1 MPCPDAALSRACRR
15 SALLALGLAA
25 ALPLTTGQA
34 AAAAPSP
41 APSSAPSSAPT
52 SAPTATPEDIARA
65 AEQVATAEA
74 RVTAMQQQVEQTA
87 AVLAEGTAKLDQGR
101 AELER
106 TKAEQVAAEA
116 AAVAAAQRAADT
128 KARVAVVVSAS
139 YRSPL
144 PRTVQMA
151 LTAGPEEIV
160 DVIVARH
167 DLDRVQGD
175 SQDLL
180 RKATA
185 AREEAEQAR
194 RYASSVLQAAV
205 RQEAALAAEVDRL
218 AAIARDSEATLA
230 QAAAQL
236 AAAQTDQQGVVAA
249 AEAQERAREAERL
262 AQAAAGSYVAATCA
276 GMPTGL
282 QVNGMLDPSTLCP
295 LDDAPGHALRPDA
308 AAAFNAMNAAR
319 EAEGLGPLCVGD
331 SYRSYS
337 AQVQVFAS
345 KPHLAAV
352 PGSSNHGWGVAVDF
366 SCGVQTFG
374 SPEHQWMQANAGRFG
389 WFHPDWAQAGGSRPE
404 AWHWEFAA

>member
-1 MPCPDAALSRACRR
+1 MPRPDAAVSRPRR
-15 SALLALGLAA
+15 LCGLVLALGLAA
-25 ALPLTTGQA
+25 ALPLTGATA
-34 AAAAPSP
+34 AAAVPEP
-41 APSSAPSSAPT
+41 APS
-52 SAPTATPEDIARA
+52 SAPTATPEDLARA
-65 AEQVATAEA
+65 AEQVSAAEA
-74 RVTAMQQQVEQTA
+74 QVTAMQQQVEQTA
-87 AVLAEGTAKLDQGR
+87 AVLAEGTMKLEQGR

-116 AAVAAAQRAADT
+116 AAVAAAQRATDA

-185 AREEAEQAR
+185 AREEAEQSR
-194 RYASSVLQAAV
+194 RYATSVMQVAV
-205 RQEAALAAEVDRL
+205 GQEAALAAEVDRL
-218 AAIARDSEATLA
+218 AAVARDSEATLA
-230 QAAAQL
+230 LAAAEL

-249 AEAQERAREAERL
+249 AQAQDRAREAERL
-262 AQAAAGSYVAATCA
+262 AKAAAGSYVAATCA
-276 GMPTGL
+276 GMPTGP

-308 AAAFNAMNAAR
+308 AAAFNAMNAAHTS
-319 EAEGLGPLCVGD
+319 EGLGPLCVGD
-331 SYRSYS
+331 SYRSYA
-337 AQVQVFAS
+337 AQVQVYAT
-345 KPHLAAV
+345 KPQLAAV
-352 PGSSNHGWGVAVDF
+352 PGSSNHGWGLAVDF

-374 SPEHQWMQANAGRFG
+374 SPEHRWMQVNAGRFG
-389 WFHPDWAQAGGSRPE
+389 WFHPEWAQAGGSRPE
-404 AWHWEFAA
+404 AWHWEFAD